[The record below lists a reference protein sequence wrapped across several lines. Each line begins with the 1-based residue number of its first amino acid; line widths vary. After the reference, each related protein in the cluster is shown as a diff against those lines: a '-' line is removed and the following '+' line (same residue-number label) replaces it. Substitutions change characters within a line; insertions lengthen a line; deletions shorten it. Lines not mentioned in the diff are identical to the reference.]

1 MFIFTCQRL
10 WLAWI
15 CTTTSLAAFPALWG
29 NFPIFHSCKPPI
41 LRALISHHGCS
52 RIVRNWSILELLNN
66 SINILGDE
74 LVKRMCNKRDGEGF
88 CLRCHAIEALLVQN
102 SNNMWGNYQVF
113 FAFLQTIVRGTTIY
127 LVDWLII
134 SILLSSWLLNLVF
147 IDTSHHLVGGF

>member
-1 MFIFTCQRL
+1 LGFVGLKIIL
-10 WLAWI
+10 VSIDHAI
-15 CTTTSLAAFPALWG
+15 EVAL
-29 NFPIFHSCKPPI
+29 
-41 LRALISHHGCS
+41 
-52 RIVRNWSILELLNN
+52 
-66 SINILGDE
+66 
-74 LVKRMCNKRDGEGF
+74 F
-88 CLRCHAIEALLVQN
+88 CLRFHAIEALVVQN